1 MESLFK
7 FELEENN
14 ELIDNTNINRLSVFV
29 SDEQKAFIKKN
40 EKEIFSKYDVDN
52 FSDYVIKKLYED
64 VECKKTN

>member
-14 ELIDNTNINRLSVFV
+14 ELIDITNINRLSVFV

-52 FSDYVIKKLYED
+52 FSDYVIKKFYED